1 MGMSNVSSVSLIFL
15 SAAQVTH
22 VRQIITWLLDIREA
36 DYETLGVFIMALLP
50 TLATADMVGIS
61 VPSAVSDA
69 INIYRAECTDE
80 GGELEL
86 DGDEISKLWTDEGE
100 EAYVIRAAFTCG
112 DLGHFWCGAM
122 GHCPTDLVINNK
134 LYDTNRILQQDVVRI
149 SKAPN
154 GTISYWLY
162 GGHKIVLER

>member
-1 MGMSNVSSVSLIFL
+1 MRPLAFI
-15 SAAQVTH
+15 
-22 VRQIITWLLDIREA
+22 
-36 DYETLGVFIMALLP
+36 IMALLP
-50 TLATADMVGIS
+50 TLATADMIGIS

-122 GHCPTDLVINNK
+122 GHCPTDLVINNMF
-134 LYDTNRILQQDVVRI
+134 YSTNRILQKHPNRI
-149 SKAPN
+149 SKAPD
-154 GTISYWLY
+154 GTVAYWMPDGL
-162 GGHKIVLER
+162 KLMIDR

>member
-1 MGMSNVSSVSLIFL
+1 MRPLAFI
-15 SAAQVTH
+15 
-22 VRQIITWLLDIREA
+22 
-36 DYETLGVFIMALLP
+36 IMALLP
-50 TLATADMVGIS
+50 TLATADMIGIS

-69 INIYRAECTDE
+69 INIYRAECTDD

-122 GHCPTDLVINNK
+122 GHCPTDLVINNMF
-134 LYDTNRILQQDVVRI
+134 YSTNRILQKHPNRI
-149 SKAPN
+149 SKASD
-154 GTISYWLY
+154 GTVTYWMPDGL
-162 GGHKIVLER
+162 KLMVER